1 MIAAVTILMAACSND
16 TEHKL
21 EGKWQLQQVEANG
34 DVIQADTVFYNFQNI
49 LFMYQ
54 VYIPAEDDYALQY
67 GFNTIK
73 DEDQLEL
80 ELTEDAGLVDFLSY
94 TDWKSKTRTFSIE
107 KLSGKQLILN
117 KKRMLAFPAFS
128 FLFSFIITALS
139 PQSNLQFRPSLH
151 ELNHPELSEPA
162 ILVVRH

>member
-1 MIAAVTILMAACSND
+1 MKEVKYWMIAAVVIILAACSND

-54 VYIPAEDDYALQY
+54 VYIPAEDKYVLQY

-80 ELTEDAGLVDFLSY
+80 ELADDPGPAANYLHY

-117 KKRMLAFPAFS
+117 SEGKRY
-128 FLFSFIITALS
+128 I
-139 PQSNLQFRPSLH
+139 FRKF
-151 ELNHPELSEPA
+151 
-162 ILVVRH
+162 

>member
-54 VYIPAEDDYALQY
+54 VYIPAEDKYVLQY

-80 ELTEDAGLVDFLSY
+80 ELADDPGLAAHFLHY
-94 TDWKSKTRTFSIE
+94 TDWKSATRTFSIE

-117 KKRMLAFPAFS
+117 SEGKRY
-128 FLFSFIITALS
+128 I
-139 PQSNLQFRPSLH
+139 FRKF
-151 ELNHPELSEPA
+151 
-162 ILVVRH
+162 

>member
-1 MIAAVTILMAACSND
+1 MNKMKYWMIAAVTILMAACSND

-54 VYIPAEDDYALQY
+54 VYIPAEDDYVLQY

-117 KKRMLAFPAFS
+117 SEGKRY
-128 FLFSFIITALS
+128 I
-139 PQSNLQFRPSLH
+139 FRKF
-151 ELNHPELSEPA
+151 
-162 ILVVRH
+162 

>member
-1 MIAAVTILMAACSND
+1 MNKMKYWMIAAVTILMAACSND

-54 VYIPAEDDYALQY
+54 VYIPAEDKYVLQY

-80 ELTEDAGLVDFLSY
+80 ELADDPGLAVHFLHY
-94 TDWKSKTRTFSIE
+94 TDWKSATRTFSIE
-107 KLSGKQLILN
+107 KMSGKQLILN
-117 KKRMLAFPAFS
+117 SEGKRY
-128 FLFSFIITALS
+128 I
-139 PQSNLQFRPSLH
+139 FRKF
-151 ELNHPELSEPA
+151 
-162 ILVVRH
+162 